1 VENKRGG
8 VASAMAAANINEY
21 LKLVP
26 AVKKLP
32 QHSLWLSYDPEADTL
47 YVNFKK
53 PSRATESELTDE
65 DVIVRYEG
73 DEVIGFT
80 VLHAS
85 KRAAAKTASPTM
97 AREKPTKRYGKQAAR

>member
-1 VENKRGG
+1 VA
-8 VASAMAAANINEY
+8 VASIKEY

-26 AVKKLP
+26 AVKNSP

-53 PSRATESELTDE
+53 PSHATDSELTDE

-73 DEVIGFT
+73 ETIIGFT

-85 KRAAAKTASPTM
+85 KRPASRTATP
-97 AREKPTKRYGKQAAR
+97 AVVREKPAKKYAK

>member
-1 VENKRGG
+1 
-8 VASAMAAANINEY
+8 MAIANIKEY

-26 AVKKLP
+26 AVKNSP
-32 QHSLWLSYDPEADTL
+32 QHALWLSYDPEADTL
-47 YVNFKK
+47 YVSFKK
-53 PSRATESELTDE
+53 PSHATDSELTDE

-85 KRAAAKTASPTM
+85 ERASAKTAGPTM
-97 AREKPTKRYGKQAAR
+97 VREKPAKRDRK